1 MGLRQ
6 VDQCFSSFFA
16 KFLAYLMIF
25 QSGEHA
31 EGAAKLRK
39 IIKYVKKL
47 KKSLVQF
54 TLKTN
59 FSADSWYVL
68 ENRFR
73 ISDSSLK
80 TTSMV
85 IYNKRQQQ
93 QKPRVWYEKSRAQ
106 VVIKLGPLEMS
117 F

>member
-1 MGLRQ
+1 MTFGHFITLGIL
-6 VDQCFSSFFA
+6 SHLGKMSFGHFD
-16 KFLAYLMIF
+16 FGHFVILGHF
-25 QSGEHA
+25 
-31 EGAAKLRK
+31 
-39 IIKYVKKL
+39 V
-47 KKSLVQF
+47 
-54 TLKTN
+54 TLGIMLYN
-59 FSADSWYVL
+59 L

-73 ISDSSLK
+73 ISDPSLK

-85 IYNKRQQQ
+85 IYNKRQQ